1 MEKQRGLRI
10 LAAVV
15 LILALFTACT
25 SKAAKAVEKV
35 ELGQKYLTE
44 LNYTEAVASF
54 TEAIGLD
61 PENIPAYMGRAEAY
75 VGLKQYDD
83 AKADYTTAIE
93 KTADQPYTQA
103 EAYVGRAEVNELTT
117 ANKDALADYEAA
129 STALDTVD
137 VEKITDVTEQML
149 EALKIKIYNACAR
162 LKAFFGQNE
171 AAAADYTSALNS
183 LDKLPEDTDV
193 LDVKATKVV
202 SYTGRA
208 DANAAQEKYEEVLP
222 DYDALITLGE
232 DKTAERDAILA
243 AGSLAKSKAGDL
255 HSSDSWLD
263 EVNHADYAASVQL
276 TAAQSILKQ
285 AAELAQA
292 DGAKAYDKIKETLST
307 DEAKAAMQSLL
318 ARGYQLRYYDAN
330 GKMLAVYANETA
342 WVDVN
347 AEENGTITAEAL
359 TVADPSAEDIG
370 AVSLSK
376 LYVYYGGC
384 EGRSR
389 EGEGLWFI
397 LNPGKKDLTAESY
410 TWKNDKPEGDFKQKE
425 EPKPVAAMESGT
437 SAAQG
442 KTHNWKTV
450 FDAGTYSVSCQEGG
464 TTVAYAI
471 KFSDAYKAQFA
482 EAPNASALIALYA
495 QDKIGK
501 AKLSNPISR
510 VEETQNFIYI
520 YVPKGTTMTDQRT
533 GYSGPVVFGNESAGD
548 LGMIFREEDE

>member
-1 MEKQRGLRI
+1 MKKQRGLRI

-93 KTADQPYTQA
+93 KTTDQPYTQA

-117 ANKDALADYEAA
+117 ANEDALADYEAA

-232 DKTAERDAILA
+232 DKASDRDAILSA
-243 AGSLAKSKAGDL
+243 MSLAKSKAGDL

-263 EVNHADYAASVQL
+263 EVNHTDYAASIQL
-276 TAAQSILKQ
+276 TNAESVLKQ

-307 DEAKAAMQSLL
+307 DEAKAAMQNLL

-330 GKMLAVYANETA
+330 GKMLAIYANETA
-342 WVDVN
+342 WADVN
-347 AEENGTITAEAL
+347 TEENGTITAEAL
-359 TVADPSAEDIG
+359 TAADPSAEDIS
-370 AVSLSK
+370 AVSLGK
-376 LYVYYGGC
+376 LCVYYGGH
-384 EGRSR
+384 ENRSR

-397 LNPGKKDLTAESY
+397 LNPGKKDLTAESF
-410 TWKNDKPEGDFKQKE
+410 TWKNDKPECDFKQKE

-482 EAPNASALIALYA
+482 ESPNASALIAIYA
-495 QDKIGK
+495 QDKNGK
-501 AKLSNPISR
+501 VKLSNPISR

-533 GYSGPVVFGNESAGD
+533 GYSGPVVSGNESDGD